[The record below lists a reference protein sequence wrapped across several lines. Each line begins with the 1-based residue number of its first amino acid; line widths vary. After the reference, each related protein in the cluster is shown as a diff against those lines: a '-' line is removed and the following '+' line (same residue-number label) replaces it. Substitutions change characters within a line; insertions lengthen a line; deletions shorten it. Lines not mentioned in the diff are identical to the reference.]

1 MFMCLGLW
9 NFFCGVLRI
18 YSFYQFSRKNY
29 HRHTGILL
37 CPVVEFQTI
46 MFYVYVLE
54 SKRNGRLYAGYT
66 EDLKKRMEE
75 HNQGKNVSTKPATPW
90 ECIYYEACLNEDD
103 AKRREKYLKTTQGN
117 RLLKA
122 RLKEYF
128 YSRKN
133 SI

>member
-1 MFMCLGLW
+1 M
-9 NFFCGVLRI
+9 
-18 YSFYQFSRKNY
+18 
-29 HRHTGILL
+29 
-37 CPVVEFQTI
+37 I

-54 SKRNGRLYAGYT
+54 SKKSDQLYVGYT
-66 EDLKKRMEE
+66 HDLLKRVKE
-75 HNQGKNVSTKPATPW
+75 HNQGVNFSTKPGRPW
-90 ECIYYEACLNEDD
+90 KCIYYEACINEDD

-128 YSRKN
+128 YSKKN